1 MTYVIVVALGL
12 LLAGCTAP
20 LRGMH
25 ELPAAQV
32 NITPPADQA
41 AVVFMRGK
49 AGGSISSSLF
59 DLREPPD
66 QFIGILVYESRLLYL
81 TTPGRTRFMVVG
93 QTASFM
99 DADLVGGKT
108 YYVGV
113 VLGGLGEE
121 TFELRPLRAGDL
133 QQREA
138 RRCAETCAWL
148 ANTEKSQ
155 EWARYQW
162 SSIQRKKARYLPQ
175 WERRTNRPALLAT
188 DGR

>member
-1 MTYVIVVALGL
+1 MNYVIVVALGL

-20 LRGMH
+20 LRGMR

-32 NITPPADQA
+32 NITPPPDQA

-93 QTASFM
+93 QSASLM
-99 DADLVGGKT
+99 DADLVRGKT
-108 YYVGV
+108 YYVGR
-113 VLGGLGEE
+113 
-121 TFELRPLRAGDL
+121 RPGRPRRGDVRA
-133 QQREA
+133 
-138 RRCAETCAWL
+138 
-148 ANTEKSQ
+148 S
-155 EWARYQW
+155 
-162 SSIQRKKARYLPQ
+162 
-175 WERRTNRPALLAT
+175 PAAP
-188 DGR
+188 

>member
-1 MTYVIVVALGL
+1 MNYAIVVALGL

-20 LRGMH
+20 LRGMR
-25 ELPAAQV
+25 ELPAAHV
-32 NITPPADQA
+32 NITPPPDQA
-41 AVVFMRGK
+41 ALVFMRGK
-49 AGGSISSSLF
+49 AGGSISTSLF

-93 QTASFM
+93 QSASFM
-99 DADLVGGKT
+99 D
-108 YYVGV
+108 V
-113 VLGGLGEE
+113 VLGGRGEE

-138 RRCAETCAWL
+138 RRCAVIFNYT

-162 SSIQRKKARYLPQ
+162 
-175 WERRTNRPALLAT
+175 
-188 DGR
+188 